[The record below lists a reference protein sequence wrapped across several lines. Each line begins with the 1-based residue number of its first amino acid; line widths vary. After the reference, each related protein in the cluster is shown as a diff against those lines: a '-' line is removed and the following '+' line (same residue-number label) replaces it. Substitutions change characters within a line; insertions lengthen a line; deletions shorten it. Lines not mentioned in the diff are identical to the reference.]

1 MIDSPLSACGPH
13 CLASAVAYGASDV
26 GSVRQSNEDNFLV
39 ESGLGLLAVAD
50 GMGGHEAGAL
60 ASAEALISLRHALK
74 LYALDPLDN
83 SGDPD
88 ATWSDPNMQATS
100 VLHDAI
106 DQVNQCVYQQN
117 VARQMGEG
125 SGMGTTLTGVWRP
138 QADGPLLVFHVG
150 DSRLYRYR
158 DAELSLL
165 TRDQTWYQQALEAGK
180 VDRLPA
186 RNLLL
191 QAIGPAPRV
200 EPQVR
205 VQSVQPGDLLMLCS
219 DGLHGCVPHQ
229 EMHHVLASARR
240 DSLEAACLRLID
252 LTREYAGRDNV
263 TVLLAWF
270 DH

>member
-1 MIDSPLSACGPH
+1 MTDSPLSACGPH
-13 CLASAVAYGASDV
+13 RLACAVAYGASDV
-26 GSVRQSNEDNFLV
+26 GTVRQSNEDNFLV
-39 ESGLGLLAVAD
+39 EPSLRLFAVAD

-60 ASAEALISLRHALK
+60 ASAEALISLRQALN
-74 LYALDPLDN
+74 ADRVDPLNDG
-83 SGDPD
+83 SDPD
-88 ATWSDPNMQATS
+88 ATWSDPDMQAAGR
-100 VLHDAI
+100 LHNAI

-117 VARQMGEG
+117 VARQMSEG
-125 SGMGTTLTGVWRP
+125 SGMGTTLTGAWRP
-138 QADGPLLVFHVG
+138 YADGPLLVFHVG

-158 DAELSLL
+158 DGELSLL

-191 QAIGPAPRV
+191 QAIGPGPRV

-205 VQSVQPGDLLMLCS
+205 VQPVQPNDLLMLCS

-229 EMHHVLASARR
+229 EMAQVLAAAGR
-240 DSLEAACLRLID
+240 DTLDTACQRLIH

-270 DH
+270 DG